1 MKTRCY
7 VDNNWFDPT
16 LECGTAQ
23 RILAKAQRRTNKR
36 DTGSVFEKESM
47 MRFRFVISRSVL
59 AAGVTASLL
68 LSLACEKRAA
78 LMVRG
83 RDSSAS
89 SAYFRVASPGGGG
102 GGDRQ
107 HLVAEQTEAAPAAPA
122 GRKIVRNGS
131 LELLV
136 ADVGQT
142 ASKIRAIVDDM
153 GGFVEKS
160 AQTNTGG
167 HTAVIT
173 ARVPAGSLDRLMA
186 EVKKLALT
194 IDRENVEARD
204 VTRDYVD
211 LDARLRNAHAEEAQ
225 YLQIL
230 KRATTVKDTLEGA
243 EKLSS
248 VRGRI
253 EQLQGEMK
261 YLTTQIDM
269 SSLEIS
275 LRGEAGAT
283 VLGIHWRPLRQAKVA
298 LGDMISGLAD
308 WADSVIAFFINLP
321 LIVVWLVSVLA
332 LVVIAIR
339 VLRFCWRKLG
349 PKTGWRLPWQR
360 SRPSNQA
367 SPD

>member
-1 MKTRCY
+1 
-7 VDNNWFDPT
+7 
-16 LECGTAQ
+16 
-23 RILAKAQRRTNKR
+23 
-36 DTGSVFEKESM
+36 
-47 MRFRFVISRSVL
+47 MRFRTLFSR
-59 AAGVTASLL
+59 AAFAAVVTAFVLS
-68 LSLACEKRAA
+68 SLACEKKVARM
-78 LMVRG
+78 LPRPG
-83 RDSSAS
+83 DSSAS
-89 SAYFRVASPGGGG
+89 SAYLRRDASPGGGG
-102 GGDRQ
+102 GVG
-107 HLVAEQTEAAPAAPA
+107 HLETVSLVAEQTEAPPAK
-122 GRKIVRNGS
+122 RKIVRNGA

-142 ASKIRAIVDDM
+142 ASKIGTLAGGM

-160 AQTNTGG
+160 TQTNTAG

-173 ARVPAGSLDRLMA
+173 VRVPADDLDRFMS
-186 EVKKLALT
+186 EVKKLALGV
-194 IDRENVEARD
+194 DRENIEARD

-211 LDARLRNAHAEEAQ
+211 LDARLRNAQAEEAQ

-230 KRATTVKDTLEGA
+230 KRATTIKDTLEGA

-261 YLTTQIDM
+261 YLSTEIEM
-269 SSLEIS
+269 CSVEIS
-275 LRGEAGAT
+275 LRGEADTT

-298 LGDMISGLAD
+298 LSEMISGLAD
-308 WADSVIAFFINLP
+308 WADSVIAFLINLP
-321 LIVVWLVSVLA
+321 LIVVWLISVLA

-349 PKTGWRLPWQR
+349 PKTGWRLPWPR
-360 SRPSNQA
+360 SRASNQA

>member
-1 MKTRCY
+1 
-7 VDNNWFDPT
+7 
-16 LECGTAQ
+16 
-23 RILAKAQRRTNKR
+23 
-36 DTGSVFEKESM
+36 M
-47 MRFRFVISRSVL
+47 MRFRVLFSRAAFAAVVTTFVLS
-59 AAGVTASLL
+59 
-68 LSLACEKRAA
+68 SLACEKKVARM
-78 LMVRG
+78 LPRPG
-83 RDSSAS
+83 DSSAS
-89 SAYFRVASPGGGG
+89 SAYLRRDASPGGGG
-102 GGDRQ
+102 GVDKLQ
-107 HLVAEQTEAAPAAPA
+107 TVSLVAEQTEAPP
-122 GRKIVRNGS
+122 GNRKIVRNGA

-142 ASKIRAIVDDM
+142 ASKIGILAVGM

-160 AQTNTGG
+160 VQTNTAG

-173 ARVPAGSLDRLMA
+173 VRVPADDLDRLMS
-186 EVKKLALT
+186 EVKKLALSV
-194 IDRENVEARD
+194 DRENIEARD

-211 LDARLRNAHAEEAQ
+211 LDARLRNAEAEEAQ
-225 YLQIL
+225 YLQIM
-230 KRATTVKDTLEGA
+230 KRATTIKDTLEGA

-261 YLTTQIDM
+261 YLSTQIEM

-275 LRGEAGAT
+275 VRGEAYAT

-298 LGDMISGLAD
+298 LGEMISGLAD
-308 WADSVIAFFINLP
+308 WADSVVAFLINLP

-332 LVVIAIR
+332 LVVITIR

-349 PKTGWRLPWQR
+349 PKTGWRLPWLR
-360 SRPSNQA
+360 SRARDQA

>member
-1 MKTRCY
+1 
-7 VDNNWFDPT
+7 
-16 LECGTAQ
+16 
-23 RILAKAQRRTNKR
+23 
-36 DTGSVFEKESM
+36 
-47 MRFRFVISRSVL
+47 MRFQTQISRALFAIV
-59 AAGVTASLL
+59 VTASVLS
-68 LSLACEKRAA
+68 SLACEKKVA
-78 LMVRG
+78 LMQHSP

-89 SAYFRVASPGGGG
+89 SVYFRDSSPGGGG
-102 GGDRQ
+102 GGG
-107 HLVAEQTEAAPAAPA
+107 HLETLSLVAEHTGAPPA
-122 GRKIVRNGS
+122 NHKIVRNGT

-142 ASKIRAIVDDM
+142 ASKIGALVSDM

-160 AQTNTGG
+160 AQTNTAG

-173 ARVPAGSLDRLMA
+173 VRVPSDDLDRLMS
-186 EVKKLALT
+186 EVKKLALI
-194 IDRENVEARD
+194 IDRENIEARD

-211 LDARLRNAHAEEAQ
+211 LDARLRNAQAEEAQ

-230 KRATTVKDTLEGA
+230 KRATTIKDTLEGA

-261 YLTTQIDM
+261 YLSTQIEM

-283 VLGIHWRPLRQAKVA
+283 VLGIRWRPLPQAKVA
-298 LGDMISGLAD
+298 LGEMISGLAD
-308 WADSVIAFFINLP
+308 WADSVIAFLINLP

-332 LVVIAIR
+332 LVVIAMR
-339 VLRFCWRKLG
+339 VLRFGWLKLG
-349 PKTGWRLPWQR
+349 PKTRWRLPWLR
-360 SRPSNQA
+360 SRASDQA

>member
-1 MKTRCY
+1 
-7 VDNNWFDPT
+7 
-16 LECGTAQ
+16 
-23 RILAKAQRRTNKR
+23 
-36 DTGSVFEKESM
+36 M
-47 MRFRFVISRSVL
+47 MRFRVLFSR
-59 AAGVTASLL
+59 AAFAAVVTAFVLS
-68 LSLACEKRAA
+68 SLACEKKVARM
-78 LMVRG
+78 LPRPG
-83 RDSSAS
+83 DSSAS
-89 SAYFRVASPGGGG
+89 SAYLRRDASPGGGG
-102 GGDRQ
+102 GVG
-107 HLVAEQTEAAPAAPA
+107 HLQTVSLLAEQTEAPP
-122 GRKIVRNGS
+122 GNRKIVRNGA

-142 ASKIRAIVDDM
+142 ASKIGILAVGM

-160 AQTNTGG
+160 VQTNTAG

-173 ARVPAGSLDRLMA
+173 VRVPADDLDRLMS
-186 EVKKLALT
+186 EIKKLALSV
-194 IDRENVEARD
+194 DRENIEARD

-211 LDARLRNAHAEEAQ
+211 LDARLRNAQAEETQ
-225 YLQIL
+225 YLQIM
-230 KRATTVKDTLEGA
+230 KRATTIKDTLEGA

-261 YLTTQIDM
+261 YLSTQIEM
-269 SSLEIS
+269 CTLEIS
-275 LRGEAGAT
+275 LRGEAYAT

-298 LGDMISGLAD
+298 LGEMISGLAD
-308 WADSVIAFFINLP
+308 WADSVVAFLINVP

-349 PKTGWRLPWQR
+349 PKTGWRLPWLR
-360 SRPSNQA
+360 SRARDQA